1 MRFNIEHYRKY
12 YTAAGK
18 AEKDGIWDVIR
29 FPNGK
34 YCFATSQRLGENGRI
49 DSHPLLGKSFKNLEN
64 GKTYVMDSVC
74 IHWYLGYYYHATLR
88 DERGSH
94 GTAIIQ
100 NINSEVDW
108 VFDGISKFN
117 KKYSVIDE

>member
-12 YTAAGK
+12 YSAAGK
-18 AEKDGIWDVIR
+18 AEKNGIWAVTR

-34 YCFATSQRLGENGRI
+34 YCFATNQWLGDNGEI
-49 DSHPLLGKSFKNLEN
+49 NSYPLLGRSFQNLDN
-64 GKTYVMDSVC
+64 GKIYIMDSVC

-88 DERGSH
+88 DEFDSH
-94 GTAIIQ
+94 ASVIIQ

-108 VFDGISKFN
+108 VLDGISKFN
-117 KKYSVIDE
+117 KKYSVIDK